1 MPSHRSGPAESSVVQ
16 QARLLQQTDIL
27 LTDHLFLT
35 VFRDQEAA
43 GHALGAAVLNQA
55 HMVLANDLVGKLA
68 FISNAVNFLHPEC
81 LIGPGLTR
89 NRLDGPDLE

>member
-1 MPSHRSGPAESSVVQ
+1 MPAHGSGPAESSVVQ

-27 LTDHLFLT
+27 FSDRLLLA

-43 GHALGAAVLNQA
+43 GHALRAAVLNQP

-68 FISNAVNFLHPEC
+68 FVSDAVNFLHPEC
-81 LIGPGLTR
+81 LIGPWLTR
-89 NRLDGPDLE
+89 NRLDGSDLE